1 MPTSLL
7 RGQVYRAKLGNTEPK
22 YYLVVSN
29 NRRNAALDDVL
40 VVRLTTTA
48 KPTIPSIVDLQP
60 PRAER
65 AKPATDELQDSSR
78 CQVPGRTA
86 LASAFPQEPSS
97 ANCGC
102 RISRRYC
109 CMTADSDLVIGNYGH
124 WRFAA

>member
-48 KPTIPSIVDLQP
+48 KPRIPSIVELGSPDP
-60 PRAER
+60 FTGRACCDDITWMTETEVQEYLG
-65 AKPATDELQDSSR
+65 ALVPATMRRIDEGLR
-78 CQVPGRTA
+78 AA
-86 LASAFPQEPSS
+86 LGIVS
-97 ANCGC
+97 
-102 RISRRYC
+102 
-109 CMTADSDLVIGNYGH
+109 
-124 WRFAA
+124 